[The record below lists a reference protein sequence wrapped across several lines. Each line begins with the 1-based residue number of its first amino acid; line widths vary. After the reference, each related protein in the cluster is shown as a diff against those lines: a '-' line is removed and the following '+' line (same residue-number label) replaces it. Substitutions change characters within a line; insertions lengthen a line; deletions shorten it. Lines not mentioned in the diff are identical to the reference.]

1 MSAVRQPRAED
12 QFAQAMRA
20 YGLEPPDEIVADGEV
35 HRFSVA
41 GERAGR
47 KSGAYRLY
55 ADGRPAGW
63 FQNWRDGR
71 PIIWRADMACAE
83 RPSREQWIA
92 HRRELQRRAERRAQ
106 QLRARQ
112 AAAAQTAAELLRMAT
127 GDPHQHP
134 YAVTKRGLIGART
147 RRGPCPQHGMADA
160 LLVPLFDGA
169 GELCSLEAIAPDGT
183 KRFLPGGCT
192 AGAFH
197 PLGKLRGAQTVLVGE
212 GLATVAAAC
221 DATGRVGACAMSANN
236 LAATARAV
244 REMAPE
250 ARIVL
255 LADRDDAGERC
266 AAEAARAV
274 GGFVA
279 AQAAGAVKGFDMF
292 DLWAADGPN
301 AVRACIDAATAPV
314 AGAPAVAGDPPTYS
328 DIVALKPLPAELPVV
343 DPFPLEALPD
353 SLRPWVQ
360 DVSERMQCP
369 PDFVAVPLLVAIASL
384 AARVATIR
392 LRQRDDWTE
401 PGNLWALIVGRPGA
415 LKSPAMR
422 AALAPLERLEVAA
435 AAAHNAALADHG
447 AELAAQKLRAEDSAR
462 RAKEA
467 LRRDRSAHVADL
479 LREAGGDIPAPTRA
493 RYIVNGPT
501 WEKLHALLAEN
512 PGGLLL
518 ERDEMRGWFLDIGR
532 EENAEAR
539 SFWIKAW
546 SGGAFTVDRIGRG
559 TVTATD
565 MRVSII
571 GAIQPGPLTAVMQA
585 ARKAGGDNG
594 LIERFL
600 VAWPDDPGPWRD
612 VDRAPDGE
620 ARRRVNEVFDRLAAL
635 TPDALQAERDMGY
648 DGAARGLPYLR
659 LDDGA
664 HDAFREWRAD
674 LEQRLR
680 APGGEEQEAALTKF
694 RHHVPAL
701 ALALHLADGHTGGVG
716 ETAMLRAL
724 ALGEYF
730 ASHARRL
737 HGSGRR
743 AVARAARAIVEKL
756 AAGALTEPFSL
767 RDVYRPAWSGL
778 ADREIVTEAV
788 EMLVSHGWLC
798 EQTSATEG
806 RTALIYTRT
815 EAARHEPLA

>member
-1 MSAVRQPRAED
+1 MSAVRQQTVED
-12 QFAQAMRA
+12 QFAQAMRSA
-20 YGLEPPDEIVADGEV
+20 GVDPPPEIVADGEV
-35 HRFSVA
+35 HRWRLP
-41 GERAGR
+41 GEKAGR
-47 KSGAYRLY
+47 KSGAYRLF

-63 FQNWRDGR
+63 FQNWRDGK
-71 PIIWRADMACAE
+71 PIVWRADMAQAE

-92 HRRELQRRAERRAQ
+92 HRLDLQRRAERRAQ
-106 QLRARQ
+106 QLKAQ
-112 AAAAQTAAELLRMAT
+112 HAAAAQAAAELLRTAAD
-127 GDPHQHP
+127 DPQRHA
-134 YAVTKRGLIGART
+134 YAVTKRGLIGT
-147 RRGPCPQHGMADA
+147 LVRRGPCPQHGMDDA
-160 LLVPLFDGA
+160 LLVPLYLA
-169 GELCSLEAIAPDGT
+169 GGERCSLEAIAPDGT
-183 KRFLPGGCT
+183 KRFLPGGRT

-197 PLGKLRGAQTVLVGE
+197 PLGKLRGAKTVVIGE

-221 DATGRVGACAMSANN
+221 DATGYAGAASMFASNLSAV
-236 LAATARAV
+236 ARAV
-244 REMAPE
+244 HELAPE
-250 ARIVL
+250 ARIIV
-255 LADRDDAGERC
+255 LADRDDAGEQY

-279 AQAAGAVKGFDMF
+279 AQAAGAAKGFDMW
-292 DLWAADGPN
+292 DLLATEGAD
-301 AVRACIDAATAPV
+301 AVRACIDAAAV
-314 AGAPAVAGDPPTYS
+314 AESPAAAGDPPS
-328 DIVALKPLPAELPVV
+328 NAAALKPLPAELPAV
-343 DPFPLEALPD
+343 DPFPLQALPE
-353 SLRPWVQ
+353 SLRPWVE
-360 DVSERMQCP
+360 DVAERMQCP
-369 PDFVAVPLLVAIASL
+369 PDFVAVPMLVAVASL

-422 AALAPLERLEVAA
+422 AALAPLERLEAAA

-447 AELAAQKLRAEDSAR
+447 AELAAQKLRAEDCAR

-479 LREAGGDIPAPTRA
+479 LREADGDTQAPTRA

-518 ERDEMRGWFLDIGR
+518 ERDEMRGWFLDMAR

-546 SGGAFTVDRIGRG
+546 SGGGFTVDRIGRG
-559 TVTATD
+559 TVTAAD

-571 GAIQPGPLTAVMQA
+571 GAIQPGPLAAVM
-585 ARKAGGDNG
+585 RLSRSAGGDDG

-612 VDRAPDGE
+612 VDRWPDGE
-620 ARRRVNEVFDRLAAL
+620 ARRRVNETFDRLAAL
-635 TPDALQAERDMGY
+635 TPEALHAERDMGH
-648 DGAARGLPYLR
+648 DGTAQGLPYLR

-664 HDAFREWRAD
+664 HDVFREWRTD

-701 ALALHLADGHTGGVG
+701 ALALHLADGHTGRVG
-716 ETAMLRAL
+716 EAAMLRAL
-724 ALGEYF
+724 ALGDYF

-737 HGSGRR
+737 HDSGRR

-756 AAGALTEPFSL
+756 TAGALVEPFSL
-767 RDVYRPAWSGL
+767 RDVHQRDWSGL
-778 ADREIVTEAV
+778 TDRQIVAEALD
-788 EMLVSHGWLC
+788 MLVSHGWLA
-798 EQTSATEG
+798 EATIATGGRSTTTYSLTEG
-806 RTALIYTRT
+806 
-815 EAARHEPLA
+815 ARHG